1 MQRRAWWA
9 GLGLCMVIIPWLQVQ
24 ADTLTI
30 SFSELDSYAREKST
44 RAQILRH
51 QHDLVDAE
59 RDDALAWSN
68 PTLAFDR
75 EDVGVAESQFT
86 IEKSFEPPWS
96 YLKSRSSWKS
106 RVAGAQ
112 SEWEYETRL
121 LLAELRSEYVALW
134 LLNDHLAKIDQLEA
148 IVPDVSRIITAR
160 REEGH
165 VSAVDEQLVRMTLV
179 SVHRARQSVI
189 NDHAA
194 ANAEWRSL
202 LGIDAGAPMRLAT
215 PVVMTTPNVEQWRD
229 AGETLDQ
236 HPGLN
241 ARQLRIDYLQS
252 QADAARGRFIPYL
265 TAYGGY
271 KEYDS
276 DETGYV
282 IGLSLGI
289 PLFNRNGAAARRYDI
304 QSEIASREAN
314 AFRIR
319 MLSRVRAL
327 VDAIQETQA
336 SLTAVGSVS
345 ANGIL
350 ANGLLQ
356 SYVDGW
362 ISLHELLNA
371 IQITATGLGDYYAQM
386 TQYYEYIF
394 ELESIAGT
402 TLVEFAPE
410 ER

>member
-1 MQRRAWWA
+1 MRQYAWCVA
-9 GLGLCMVIIPWLQVQ
+9 LIIGMATALPLEVR

-30 SFSELDSYAREKST
+30 SFSELENYAREKST
-44 RAQILRH
+44 RAQILQH
-51 QHDLVDAE
+51 QRDLVDAE
-59 RDDALAWSN
+59 RDAALAWSN
-68 PTLAFDR
+68 PVVAYYR
-75 EDVGVAESQFT
+75 EDVGLAENQFT
-86 IEKSFEPPWS
+86 IEKSFAPPWS
-96 YLKSRSSWKS
+96 YLTSRSSWKS

-121 LLAELRSEYVALW
+121 LLAELRSQYVALW

-165 VSAVDEQLVRMTLV
+165 VSAVDEQLVRMTLA
-179 SVHRARQSVI
+179 SVHRARQLVI
-189 NDHAA
+189 NDHVA

-202 LGIDAGAPMRLAT
+202 LGIDPDTPMRLAT
-215 PVVMTTPNVEQWRD
+215 PVVMTAPDVEQLSVV
-229 AGETLDQ
+229 GETLDQ

-241 ARQLRIDYLQS
+241 AQQLRVDYLQT
-252 QADAARGRFIPYL
+252 QADAARGRFIPNL
-265 TAYGGY
+265 TVYGGY
-271 KEYDS
+271 KEIDP

-282 IGLSLGI
+282 VGLSLGI
-289 PLFNRNGAAARRYDI
+289 PLFNRNSAAARQYAI
-304 QSEIASREAN
+304 QSEIAGREAH

-319 MLSRVRAL
+319 IQSRVHAL
-327 VDAIQETQA
+327 ADAIQETQE
-336 SLTAVGSVS
+336 SLTAVGNVS
-345 ANGIL
+345 ANSNL
-350 ANGLLQ
+350 ADGLLQ